1 MDKHVR
7 KKFDSYPD
15 LVRPKMA
22 LLRRLIF
29 DVAVNSEGVGKLEET
44 LKWGEPAYLTAESKS
59 GTTIRID
66 WKAKSPSHCAMYVNC
81 KTSLVDTYRSLF
93 PELSYEGNRAVVFD
107 IKKPIPE
114 NELRA
119 CIKMA
124 LMYHIDKHGS
134 G

>member
-1 MDKHVR
+1 MDKRVR
-7 KKFDSYPD
+7 KVFESYPAA
-15 LVRPKMA
+15 VRPKMMF
-22 LLRRLIF
+22 LRDLIF
-29 DVAVNSEGVGKLEET
+29 DVAANSEGVGKLEET

-66 WKAKSPSHCAMYVNC
+66 WKDKSPNQYAMYVNC

-93 PELSYEGNRAVVFD
+93 PEFSYESNRAIVFD
-107 IKKPIPE
+107 IEKSIPE

-124 LMYHIDKHGS
+124 LMYHVDEQGA